1 MCGIAGVVSPK
12 RIDPSRVERM
22 TAEMVHRGPDEG
34 GIWEADGCTLGHRR
48 LRIIDLSATGSQP
61 MVNESQRVA
70 VVFNGEIYNYR
81 ELREQ
86 LQERGHTF
94 AGRSDTEVILRGYE
108 EWGEKVVSKLLG
120 MFAIGLWD
128 AEAKKLLLARDRY
141 GKKPLFYCNQEGEL
155 SFASELE
162 ALFAGGGAKPDISQ
176 EGFAS
181 YLRYGYVP
189 GSNTVLPQV
198 RQLRAGHLLQWQ
210 DGKIQEIA
218 FGNAPVYRSRTMK
231 DGEFL
236 QELDTR
242 LQAAVEARLISDVPL
257 GCFLSGGID
266 SSLVVAYARKICG
279 PKLRT
284 FTVSFPGTMR
294 DEGGYGRKVAEKLG
308 TDHQTIEIKAQDMEE
323 HPAYILVFIK
333 NYIKTIYNFINRIYF
348 KKINICSL

>member
-1 MCGIAGVVSPK
+1 
-12 RIDPSRVERM
+12 
-22 TAEMVHRGPDEG
+22 
-34 GIWEADGCTLGHRR
+34 
-48 LRIIDLSATGSQP
+48 

-128 AEAKKLLLARDRY
+128 AEAKKLLLAWDRY
-141 GKKPLFYCNQEGEL
+141 CKKPLFYCNQEGEL

-162 ALFAGGGAKPDISQ
+162 ALFAGGGAKQDISQ

-198 RQLRAGHLLQWQ
+198 LQLQAGHLLQWQ
-210 DGKIQEIA
+210 AGKFQQTA
-218 FGNAPVYRSRTMK
+218 FGQAPVYRSRTMK

-236 QELDTR
+236 QQLDTQ

-257 GCFLSGGID
+257 
-266 SSLVVAYARKICG
+266 
-279 PKLRT
+279 
-284 FTVSFPGTMR
+284 
-294 DEGGYGRKVAEKLG
+294 
-308 TDHQTIEIKAQDMEE
+308 
-323 HPAYILVFIK
+323 
-333 NYIKTIYNFINRIYF
+333 
-348 KKINICSL
+348 